1 MGEEFEREWV
11 HVYVWP
17 GPSAVQLKLVRCC
30 LLISC
35 TPIPNKVLKKKK
47 EFLFRVFLCF
57 DITSL
62 KKAPWQHR
70 PQNSQWTCYTASTH
84 VHEDSSMERVTAAW
98 AQVLILRRYRI
109 LVGVASFPISRVSSF
124 PGDIKVCAAQMLK
137 LFLPPF
143 ECPNR
148 IVASVTNYV
157 VCVCV
162 CVCVSVRERVQ
173 SCPTL
178 CDPIDG
184 VTP

>member
-1 MGEEFEREWV
+1 M
-11 HVYVWP
+11 
-17 GPSAVQLKLVRCC
+17 
-30 LLISC
+30 
-35 TPIPNKVLKKKK
+35 
-47 EFLFRVFLCF
+47 
-57 DITSL
+57 
-62 KKAPWQHR
+62 
-70 PQNSQWTCYTASTH
+70 
-84 VHEDSSMERVTAAW
+84 
-98 AQVLILRRYRI
+98 
-109 LVGVASFPISRVSSF
+109 ASFPISRVSSF

-184 VTP
+184 NPSGSSVRGILQARILEWVAISSSRASSLPRDRTCIFCIGRWVPYHLSHQESVTLCEISHSPKDKYWYDCCESGFLTFVTIHSGNSG